1 MKFARIEML
10 FLIWAVP
17 LMLLVFI
24 YGMKNRRKSL
34 SRFSSAKGLKVI
46 ATGADSNRRQI
57 KAALMLCCALF
68 IAFALAGPQ
77 YGYKWQEI
85 ERKGIDIIIALDCS
99 KSMLAADIKPT
110 RLDRAK
116 REVYDLLAM
125 LKGDRVGLVAFA
137 GTAFLQCP
145 LTLDYEAFNIFLK
158 ALSPDF
164 LPIGGS
170 DLPEALLTAFAGF
183 DKKVNSE
190 KAVILITDGENTGDE
205 DPVKSAEELQKA
217 GVKLFCIGVGTGEGV
232 PVPDEQGGFRKNKSG
247 QIVLTRLAEETLKK
261 IAVLTGGAYIRSVA
275 GDMDLDVIYTKEIR
289 GKMESSTLS
298 AGRKQIWED
307 RYQWFLALAI
317 IALIGELFLPKTKL
331 SEKAG
336 VFVFITLIMLT
347 SAASAADPARE
358 GLKAYQKGDYEK
370 SLKLFIDA
378 QLEAPDKPEILYN
391 VGNAYY
397 KTGDFESAQKNYSQA
412 VKTQNPSL
420 RQKTLYNLG
429 NCNYRKGDYEAAVK
443 NYEES
448 LKLAPNDEQAK
459 QNLEFVKTVMA
470 QKKQEQKQE
479 GDKKKD
485 ESEKEKDSS
494 ESQKNESEN
503 KDSEQ
508 KSSES
513 QKNESENKD
522 SAQSD
527 KKESAGNDE
536 KSEPQQKSG
545 NEMNDDKKP
554 DSGQAA
560 KPAEEDKKDEKS
572 PASAEKPVEES
583 GESDQKKQAE
593 RMLNRLN
600 DQPGKAMIPFYKKKE
615 VEKDW

>member
-1 MKFARIEML
+1 M
-10 FLIWAVP
+10 
-17 LMLLVFI
+17 
-24 YGMKNRRKSL
+24 
-34 SRFSSAKGLKVI
+34 
-46 ATGADSNRRQI
+46 
-57 KAALMLCCALF
+57 
-68 IAFALAGPQ
+68 
-77 YGYKWQEI
+77 
-85 ERKGIDIIIALDCS
+85 
-99 KSMLAADIKPT
+99 
-110 RLDRAK
+110 
-116 REVYDLLAM
+116 
-125 LKGDRVGLVAFA
+125 
-137 GTAFLQCP
+137 
-145 LTLDYEAFNIFLK
+145 DYEAFNIFLK

-261 IAVLTGGAYIRSVA
+261 MAVLTGGAYIRSVA

-298 AGRKQIWED
+298 TGRKQIWED

-317 IALIGELFLPKTKL
+317 IALIGEIFLPKTKL

-358 GLKAYQKGDYEK
+358 GLKAYRKGDYEK

-448 LKLAPNDEQAK
+448 LKLSPNDEQAK

-536 KSEPQQKSG
+536 KSEPQQKFG
-545 NEMNDDKKP
+545 NEMNDDKKS

-572 PASAEKPVEES
+572 PASAAKPVEES

>member
-1 MKFARIEML
+1 ML

-24 YGMKNRRKSL
+24 YGMKNRGKSL
-34 SRFSSAKGLKVI
+34 SRFSSLKGLRVI
-46 ATGADSNRRQI
+46 APDADPNPRRI
-57 KAALMLCCALF
+57 KAGLMLCVLLF
-68 IAFALAGPQ
+68 LAFALAGPQ

-145 LTLDYEAFNIFLK
+145 LTLDYEAFNIFLN

-170 DLPEALLTAFAGF
+170 DLPEALLTSFAGF

-205 DPVKSAEELQKA
+205 DPVKTAEELEKA
-217 GVKLFCIGVGTGEGV
+217 GVKLFCIGVGSGEGV
-232 PVPDEQGGFRKNKSG
+232 PVPDEQGGFRKDSSG
-247 QIVLTRLAEETLKK
+247 HIVLTRLDEDTLKK

-275 GDMDLDVIYTKEIR
+275 GDMDLDLIYTKEIR

-298 AGRKQIWED
+298 TGRKQIWED
-307 RYQWFLALAI
+307 RYQWFLAVAI
-317 IALIGELFLPKTKL
+317 IALIAEIFLPKTRL
-331 SEKAG
+331 SGKAG
-336 VFVFITLIMLT
+336 LFVLIALCVLT
-347 SAASAADPARE
+347 PAASEADTAME

-370 SLKLFIDA
+370 ALKLFIDA
-378 QLEAPDKPEILYN
+378 QLETPDKPEILYN
-391 VGNAYY
+391 IGNTYY
-397 KTGDFESAQKNYSQA
+397 KTGDFDSAQKNYSQA
-412 VKTQNPSL
+412 MKTQNPSL
-420 RQKTLYNLG
+420 RQKSLYNLG
-429 NCNYRKGDYEAAVK
+429 NCNFRKGDYEAAVK

-479 GDKKKD
+479 GDKKKED
-485 ESEKEKDSS
+485 SQEKKDKDSS
-494 ESQKNESEN
+494 EAQKNESEN
-503 KDSEQ
+503 KESEQ

-513 QKNESENKD
+513 QKNESE
-522 SAQSD
+522 QSE

-536 KSEPQQKSG
+536 KSEPQKKFG
-545 NEMNDDKKP
+545 KEMNDEQKP

-560 KPAEEDKKDEKS
+560 KPAEENKEDKKDEK
-572 PASAEKPVEES
+572 ASASSAKPAEKS
-583 GESDQKKQAE
+583 DESDQKKQAE

-600 DQPGKAMIPFYKKKE
+600 DQPGKAMIPYYKKKE